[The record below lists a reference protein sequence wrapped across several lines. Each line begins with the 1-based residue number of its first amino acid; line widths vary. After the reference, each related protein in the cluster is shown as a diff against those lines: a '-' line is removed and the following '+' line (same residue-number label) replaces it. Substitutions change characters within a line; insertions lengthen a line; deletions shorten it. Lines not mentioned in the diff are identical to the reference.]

1 MITDE
6 EEKIIKFYEYFG
18 FRNAY
23 DYKKDN
29 KENAE
34 LWKTNGVMMEDKE
47 E

>member
-1 MITDE
+1 MKKKKLLSFMNTLDLEMLMI
-6 EEKIIKFYEYFG
+6 I
-18 FRNAY
+18 
-23 DYKKDN
+23 KKDN